1 MGLSMYK
8 LDFDPA
14 SPSEADRVGSFI
26 IGADG
31 TNVLE
36 IYVEDAAS
44 AGGEKGLVMLGV
56 RQDAAGSPVSA
67 DGDFHPF
74 LFNNDGELKVAAD
87 LTSSVAD
94 DDVNSGNPVL
104 IGSVAYAATL
114 SALSAT
120 GDRGNLASDVYR
132 RIHVNDSANIAASS
146 TATSI
151 ADTATLVATALAGRK
166 KMTIQNL
173 SSSDIYLGGSGVTTS
188 NGLLLKKGDS
198 YTEAIGAGCALY
210 GIVASGT
217 ANVRVLQLA

>member
-26 IGADG
+26 IGAGG

-87 LTSSVAD
+87 LTSSVED

-146 TATSI
+146 AVTSI